1 MPPTPATTTEDI
13 TAEQTSRATR
23 TIEQQIAEAEAR
35 LARLRTQSRQL
46 ENGQKIILGGIVLAA
61 ARHDP
66 RIRAWVIKEADK
78 AVTRDIDRKR
88 LQPLLDEL
96 RALAVSET
104 KESRREESSGEG
116 APL

>member
-23 TIEQQIAEAEAR
+23 TIEQKIAEAEAR

-66 RIRAWVIKEADK
+66 RIRAWV
-78 AVTRDIDRKR
+78 TRK
-88 LQPLLDEL
+88 PTKPS
-96 RALAVSET
+96 LATSIGNAC
-104 KESRREESSGEG
+104 SRSWTSC
-116 APL
+116 AP